1 MVTSAD
7 FIGPSPQDEFVRA
20 LETEDI
26 IGCVLRLHLH
36 IEELL
41 AVFINSS
48 ITIKTA
54 KIITLP
60 QNFSHKVQ
68 LATAFGM
75 PVEMGLATL
84 ELNGLRNKLGHRLG
98 HQLRREDVFKFA
110 EKVDALREALFM
122 SDPSVMVSAI
132 ELYGKGSGKRQFGE
146 GDPIWDFKITAGLF
160 YGWMLRYLAER
171 GDLIRTA

>member
-1 MVTSAD
+1 MRTSAD
-7 FIGPSPQDEFVRA
+7 FIAPSSQDEFVRA

-36 IEELL
+36 VEELL
-41 AVFINSS
+41 NKFLASS
-48 ITIKTA
+48 ITAELAEIIKV
-54 KIITLP
+54 P
-60 QNFSHKVQ
+60 QNFSQKVQ

-98 HQLRREDVFKFA
+98 HQLRHEDVSKFA
-110 EKVDALREALFM
+110 EKVDALREALFT
-122 SDPSVMVSAI
+122 SEPSVMVSAI
-132 ELYGKGSGKRQFGE
+132 ELYSTGSGKRQFGE
-146 GDPIWDFKITAGLF
+146 GDPIWDFKITAGLL

-171 GDLIRTA
+171 GHLIRTA